1 MQLSKIDRY
10 RVAQSW
16 RVVSILSMS
25 VQKGEGGQGNGPCGI
40 FSGLE
45 SLFSNNDF
53 QKKNHLHQDY
63 SKNCEI
69 YTFTH
74 NLHIIFF
81 LKRGGVSEKST
92 WLGRGQPK
100 VHVRS
105 TRGEGGQK
113 VLKIGPNG
121 L

>member
-1 MQLSKIDRY
+1 
-10 RVAQSW
+10 
-16 RVVSILSMS
+16 MS

-40 FSGLE
+40 CPGLE

-53 QKKNHLHQDY
+53 QKKIICTRIIQKIV
-63 SKNCEI
+63 KNR

-81 LKRGGVSEKST
+81 LKRGGGVSEKST